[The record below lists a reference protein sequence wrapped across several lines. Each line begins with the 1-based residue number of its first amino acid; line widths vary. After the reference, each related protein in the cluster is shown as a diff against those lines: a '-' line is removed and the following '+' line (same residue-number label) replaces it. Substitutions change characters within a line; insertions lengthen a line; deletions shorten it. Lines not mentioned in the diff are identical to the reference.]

1 MLTKRRGKQQDD
13 KEFYYILANFIGHQ
27 YAGKVRE
34 MKGDNQKASDKEEQ
48 PDKKIGAVS
57 QIKKKYGFSS
67 SSNVSIYLSYPPFI
81 IRLVLHSVM

>member
-1 MLTKRRGKQQDD
+1 
-13 KEFYYILANFIGHQ
+13 
-27 YAGKVRE
+27 

-48 PDKKIGAVS
+48 PDEKIGAVS

-67 SSNVSIYLSYPPFI
+67 SSNVSKYLSYPAAFI